1 MTQRLLRGLWAAGLW
16 FCAFAGNSAEQAEDT
31 LRVDINPIGR
41 ETLHYVLPEVPVDAG
56 MWRTQARTTAQIAP
70 RALGLSASALLAAGL
85 DLRQSVP
92 GGSAWLALDG
102 LPSNHTWIEWEGVAL
117 QASDLGIMDVRLLP
131 STGLQLE
138 RSADGLRLRSIQQ
151 AEFQAEAASLGN
163 VGVSVWLPGIHA
175 DLGVNV
181 GSALNRYAY
190 RDYLGDRYV
199 RLGAGVQ
206 RAEVRTAWRGNQG
219 SMKQDGA
226 AYLVVLQQGLP
237 EAVTQI
243 RREGAVQRDLR
254 ATAVQ
259 RQTLETGRVYWQ
271 STQYATLTSQ
281 RYDYEQ
287 FGGIHDTNRAQSVGI
302 RMRMQTWVL
311 RQMVSTSV
319 DASRLMAQ
327 GPNKDIASVLR
338 VQAMLRGTGLLPR
351 RLRYHWGL
359 SHLSQGSESGRLL
372 PMLQL
377 SAAEKAST
385 QWSLKAHRHQRF
397 PTLNDMFWVPG
408 GNPLLRAELGWEVRA
423 SLIRKSAG
431 AELYHGQLA
440 DAIIW
445 MPVGTIWTPRNV
457 ASISR
462 WGGSAHLDWKRGAWQ
477 GTLRAQAMQSVNELG
492 LHVPYVAPWSV
503 SAPVARKL
511 GSWTLRVEPRFRAAT
526 PTAWSN
532 DRSTWLPAQ
541 GQVDLHAQGTFRQST
556 LELSVYNATNSPVL
570 LQLGYPLPGR
580 YLAVSWTQPLNP
592 TLNQP
597 Q

>member
-41 ETLHYVLPEVPVDAG
+41 EPLHYVLPEVPVDAG

-423 SLIRKSAG
+423 ALFRKSAG

-477 GTLRAQAMQSVNELG
+477 GTLHAQAVQSVNELG

-592 TLNQP
+592 TQNQP

>member
-1 MTQRLLRGLWAAGLW
+1 MTQRLLRSLWVAGLW
-16 FCAFAGNSAEQAEDT
+16 FSALAGYSAVQTDDT
-31 LRVDINPIGR
+31 LRIAVNPIAR

-56 MWRTQARTTAQIAP
+56 MWRTQARTTAQVAP
-70 RALGLSASALLAAGL
+70 RALGLSASALLSAGL

-102 LPSNHTWIEWEGVAL
+102 LPSTHTWIEWEGVAL
-117 QASDLGIMDVRLLP
+117 NATDLGIMDVRLLP
-131 STGLQLE
+131 STGLNLE
-138 RSADGLRLRSIQQ
+138 RSADGLRLRSIQH
-151 AEFQAEAASLGN
+151 AEFRTELASLGN
-163 VGVSVWLPGIHA
+163 AGVSLWLPGIHA

-181 GSALNRYAY
+181 SSALNRYAY
-190 RDYLGDRYV
+190 RDFLGQRQL
-199 RLGAGVQ
+199 RLGAGVH
-206 RAEVRTAWRGNQG
+206 RAEVRTAWRGKQG

-226 AYLVVLQQGLP
+226 AYIVALQQGLP

-243 RREGAVQRDLR
+243 RRKGAVQRDLR

-259 RQTLETGRVYWQ
+259 RQTLELGRVYWQ
-271 STQYATLTSQ
+271 SAQYATLTSQ

-302 RMRMQTWVL
+302 RIRMQTWVL
-311 RQMVSTSV
+311 RHMVSTSV

-327 GPNKDIASVLR
+327 GPNKDVASVLR
-338 VQAMLRGTGLLPR
+338 VQAMLRGTGLLPGK
-351 RLRYHWGL
+351 LRYHWGL

-372 PMLQL
+372 PMMQL
-377 SAAEKAST
+377 SSAEKAPT
-385 QWSLKAHRHQRF
+385 QWILKAHRHQRF

-408 GNPLLRAELGWEVRA
+408 GNPLLRAELGWELRA
-423 SLIRKSAG
+423 SLNRKFAG
-431 AELYHGQLA
+431 AELYHGRLA
-440 DAIIW
+440 DAIVW
-445 MPVGTIWTPRNV
+445 MPVGTVWTPRNV
-457 ASISR
+457 ASITR
-462 WGGSAHLDWKRGAWQ
+462 WGGSAQIAWMRGLWS
-477 GTLRAQAMQSVNELG
+477 GTFRAQAVHSVNEFG

>member
-1 MTQRLLRGLWAAGLW
+1 MTQRLLRGLGAAGLW
-16 FCAFAGNSAEQAEDT
+16 FCAFAGHSAEQAEDT

-56 MWRTQARTTAQIAP
+56 MWRTQARTTAQVAP
-70 RALGLSASALLAAGL
+70 RALGLSASALLSAGL
-85 DLRQSVP
+85 DVRQSVP

-102 LPSNHTWIEWEGVAL
+102 LPSTHTWIEWEGVAL
-117 QASDLGIMDVRLLP
+117 NASDLGIMDVRLLP
-131 STGLQLE
+131 SAGLKLE
-138 RSADGLRLRSIQQ
+138 RSADGLRLRSIPQ
-151 AEFQAEAASLGN
+151 AELRTELASLGN
-163 VGVSVWLPGIHA
+163 AGVSVWLPGSQA

-181 GSALNRYAY
+181 SSALNRYAY
-190 RDYLGDRYV
+190 RDFLGQRQL

-271 STQYATLTSQ
+271 SAQYATLTSQ

-311 RQMVSTSV
+311 RQIVSTSV

-327 GPNKDIASVLR
+327 GPNKDVASVLR

-372 PMLQL
+372 PMMQL
-377 SAAEKAST
+377 SAAQKATT

-397 PTLNDMFWVPG
+397 PTLNDMFWIPG
-408 GNPLLRAELGWEVRA
+408 GNPSLRAELGWEVRA
-423 SLIRKSAG
+423 SLNRKSAG
-431 AELYHGQLA
+431 AELYHGRLA
-440 DAIIW
+440 DAIVW
-445 MPVGTIWTPRNV
+445 MPVGTVWTPRNV
-457 ASISR
+457 ASITR
-462 WGGSAHLDWKRGAWQ
+462 WGGSAQLDWTRDEWF
-477 GTLRAQAMQSVNELG
+477 GTLRAQAVHSVNDLG

-503 SAPVARKL
+503 SAFVARKV
-511 GSWTLRVEPRFRAAT
+511 GYWTLRVEPRFRAAT
-526 PTAWSN
+526 PTAWSG

-541 GQVDLHAQGTFRQST
+541 GQVDLHALWSIKRSA
-556 LELSVYNATNSPVL
+556 LEISLYNATNSPVL

-580 YLAVSWTQPLNP
+580 YVGIAWSTPLSATPKPSN
-592 TLNQP
+592 
-597 Q
+597 

>member
-1 MTQRLLRGLWAAGLW
+1 MQRLLRSLWVAGLW
-16 FCAFAGNSAEQAEDT
+16 FSALAGYSAVQTDDT
-31 LRVDINPIGR
+31 LRIAVNPIGR

-56 MWRTQARTTAQIAP
+56 MWRTQARTTAQITP
-70 RALGLSASALLAAGL
+70 RALGLSASELLAAGL
-85 DLRQSVP
+85 DLRQTAP

-102 LPSNHTWIEWEGVAL
+102 LPSTHTWIAWEGVAL
-117 QASDLGIMDVRLLP
+117 NASDLGIMDVRLLP
-131 STGLQLE
+131 SAGLQLE
-138 RSADGLRLRSIQQ
+138 RSADGLRLNSLRQ
-151 AEFQAEAASLGN
+151 AEFRAEAASLGN
-163 VGVSVWLPGIHA
+163 AGIMAWLPGRSA
-175 DLGVNV
+175 DLGFGVS
-181 GSALNRYAY
+181 SALNRYAY

-206 RAEVRTAWRGNQG
+206 RAEVRTAWR
-219 SMKQDGA
+219 SKPSPLSQDGA
-226 AYLVVLQQGLP
+226 AYVVVLQQGLP

-259 RQTLETGRVYWQ
+259 RQTLQTGRVYWQ
-271 STQYATLTSQ
+271 SMQYATITSQ
-281 RYDYEQ
+281 RYNYEQ

-302 RMRMQTWVL
+302 RLRAQTYWRNHV
-311 RQMVSTSV
+311 VSSSV

-327 GPNKDIASVLR
+327 GPNKDAASVLR
-338 VQAMLRGTGLLPR
+338 VQAMLRGTGLTPR
-351 RLRYHWGL
+351 KLRYHWGL
-359 SHLSQGSESGRLL
+359 SHLSQGSESGRVL

-377 SAAEKAST
+377 SAAEEAST

-423 SLIRKSAG
+423 SLNRKSAG

-440 DAIIW
+440 DAIVW

-462 WGGSAHLDWKRGAWQ
+462 WGGSAQLNWKRGAWQ
-477 GTLRAQAMQSVNELG
+477 GTLRAQAVQSVNEFG

-503 SAPVARKL
+503 SAPVACKL

-541 GQVDLHAQGTFRQST
+541 GQVDLHAQGRFRQST

-580 YLAVSWTQPLNP
+580 YLAFSWTQPLNP